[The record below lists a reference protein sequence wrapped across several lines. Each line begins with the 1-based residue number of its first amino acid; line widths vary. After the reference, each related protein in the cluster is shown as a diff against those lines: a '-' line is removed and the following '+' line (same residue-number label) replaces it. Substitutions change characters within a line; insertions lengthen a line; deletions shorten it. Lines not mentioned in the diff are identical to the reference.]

1 MPFHPLSSSRRPAGR
16 PVFTLGFILAL
27 SAFFTGC
34 APRRYERA
42 ADREVYRIIQQAE
55 QTVFGATNTFTIA
68 TPYSARDPKEIPAA
82 EIIEN
87 RSQTN
92 RRVLRLEDALQLGIQ
107 HSREYQTQKERLYL
121 SALSL
126 TGSRYEFSPQFFAE
140 SEGTLAGTTGGPDT
154 GSLKTQIGVSQLLR
168 TGGRLSVSLANDLL
182 RWFTG
187 WSPSGGNNTRDTA
200 VNVLS
205 VNLSQPIL
213 RGFGRMNPQVEALT
227 QSERNVIYAVR
238 TFSQYQ
244 RQFAVDIVNAYFGL
258 LRQKDT
264 VRNNYTNYLRRADFT
279 VYNEARAVDRA
290 SRLQVDEARSQELNA
305 RISYVNSLAAYLNAA
320 AAFKLRLGLPQSEEV
335 FFDDTDLRDLAK
347 AGLLPVEIDR
357 HAAFRLSTAKHL
369 DILTAIDRFEDTKRK
384 LRLAADQ
391 LKPGLIFNG
400 GASVQ
405 SEEPYDYAN
414 FDLDR
419 VRYDAGLKLDLP
431 LDRLRE
437 RNNYRAARV
446 DFEAEIRSLANTLD
460 TFRRDIDDGLR
471 NLEQQR
477 LNLLSRQEALAVAT
491 SREENSRLSFE
502 AGRATIRDV
511 RDSQDALIE
520 AQNEVTFTLV
530 NYLQARLFL
539 LLDMGVLKTDETAF
553 WLKDP
558 LQDVV
563 TPEMRGPSPLQM
575 PRDTL
580 IPPNQFIEPPQ

>member
-1 MPFHPLSSSRRPAGR
+1 MPFTSLSPSRRPAG
-16 PVFTLGFILAL
+16 PLVFFLITFTVSAL
-27 SAFFTGC
+27 FGSGC

-42 ADREVYRIIQQAE
+42 ADREAYRIIQQAE
-55 QTVFGATNTFTIA
+55 QVVFGATNAFTIA
-68 TPYSARDPKEIPAA
+68 TPYTGRDPKDIPAA
-82 EIIEN
+82 EIIED

-92 RRVLRLEDALQLGIQ
+92 RRILRLEDALNLGVQ

-121 SALSL
+121 AALSL
-126 TGSRYEFSPQFFAE
+126 TGSRYEFSPQFFAQ
-140 SEGTLAGTTGGPDT
+140 SEGTLAGTAGGPDT
-154 GSLKTQIGVSQLLR
+154 GGLKTQVGVSQLLR
-168 TGGRLSVSLANDLL
+168 TGGKLSVSLANDLL

-187 WSPSGGNNTRDTA
+187 WSPSGNNSSRDSA
-200 VNVLS
+200 INVLS

-213 RGFGRMNPQVEALT
+213 RGFGRMNPDVEALT

-244 RQFAVDIVNAYFGL
+244 RQFAVDVVNAYFGL

-279 VYNEARAVDRA
+279 SYNEARAVDRA

-320 AAFKLRLGLPQSEEV
+320 AAFKTRLGLPQSEEAY
-335 FFDDTDLRDLAK
+335 FDDTDLRDLAA

-357 HAAFRLSTAKHL
+357 HAAFRLATTRHL
-369 DILTAIDRFEDTKRK
+369 DILTSIDRFEDTKRK

-391 LKPGLIFNG
+391 LKPGLIFDGN
-400 GASVQ
+400 ASLQ
-405 SEEPYDYAN
+405 SEGQYDYAN
-414 FDLDR
+414 FDLDK
-419 VRYDAGLKLDLP
+419 VRYSAGLTLDLP
-431 LDRLRE
+431 IDRLRQ

-460 TFRRDIDDGLR
+460 TFRRDIEDGLR

-539 LLDMGVLKTDETAF
+539 LLDMGVLRTDESAF

-558 LQDVV
+558 LKPIV
-563 TPEMRGPSPLQM
+563 TAEMRGPSPLQM
-575 PRDTL
+575 PGDTL

>member
-1 MPFHPLSSSRRPAGR
+1 MPLHSLSPSRRLAGR
-16 PVFTLGFILAL
+16 RLLPLVPAL
-27 SAFFTGC
+27 VLTVLWTGC

-55 QTVFGATNTFTIA
+55 HTVFGSTNAFSIA
-68 TPYSARDPKEIPAA
+68 TPYSGREAKDIPAA
-82 EIIEN
+82 EIVEN

-92 RRVLRLEDALQLGIQ
+92 RRVLSLEQALNLGVQ
-107 HSREYQTQKERLYL
+107 HSREFQTQKERLYL

-140 SEGTLAGTTGGPDT
+140 SEGTLAGTTGGSDS
-154 GSLKTQIGVSQLLR
+154 GRLRTQVGVSQLLR
-168 TGGRLSVSLANDLL
+168 TGGRLSVSIANDLL

-187 WSPSGGNNTRDTA
+187 WSPSGGNTTRDTA
-200 VNVLS
+200 VNILS

-227 QSERNVIYAVR
+227 QSERDVIYAVR
-238 TFSQYQ
+238 NFSQYQ
-244 RQFAVDIVNAYFGL
+244 RQFAVDVVIAYFGL

-279 VYNEARAVDRA
+279 AYNEARAVDRA

-305 RISYVNSLAAYLNAA
+305 RISYVNSLAAYLNAT

-335 FFDDTDLRDLAK
+335 FFDDTDLRQLTD
-347 AGLLPVEIDR
+347 AGLLPVDIDR
-357 HAAFRLSTAKHL
+357 HAAFRLATTRHL

-391 LKPGLIFNG
+391 LKPGLIFSGN
-400 GASVQ
+400 ATVQ

-414 FDLDR
+414 FDLDK
-419 VRYDAGLKLDLP
+419 VRYEAGLSLDLP

-437 RNNYRAARV
+437 RNTYRAARV
-446 DFEAEIRSLANTLD
+446 DFESEIRSLANTLD
-460 TFRRDIDDGLR
+460 TFRRDIEDGLR

-477 LNLLSRQEALAVAT
+477 LNLVSRQEALALAT

-539 LLDMGVLKTDETAF
+539 LLDIGVLKTDEPSF

-558 LQDVV
+558 LKDVV
-563 TPEMRGPSPLQM
+563 TQDMRGPSPLQM
-575 PRDTL
+575 PRETL